1 VGQHAI
7 GIVAVDGQRGPAA
20 AEQDQ
25 IHPGNHHRTTGE
37 HDAAAAEA
45 TFFLKYWRRGND
57 L

>member
-45 TFFLKYWRRGND
+45 TFFLKLAAG
-57 L
+57 